1 MYPDQLPKLRY
12 TNPMLQYVEYH
23 AIDRFCA
30 NGNDALLEQAYSEL
44 SGDLPDIEFDFI
56 LLGEDDYRHKAMEL
70 LRGGA
75 FDNSVTTFALLN
87 VYRFLDSEGNIVPDR
102 GDDDEVIETPKP
114 VKSSSKITATQL
126 RKIRKDQQ
134 SIARENH
141 QRKRLGDDALVP
153 KELYSRARAAVSALL
168 DGGGNREDVWGLH
181 NELVVTEVLTEPQR
195 NTLLNEIM
203 LPYFDK
209 LNVKNRLVFDLL
221 DQPSAKNKT
230 ILYLWLQLSRKFE
243 VGTEFPLPHAEITK
257 LAACGGGDVS
267 KYRETMENMGILKR
281 VGKGRKGANSKI
293 ASKYRLLVKAEF

>member
-30 NGNDALLEQAYSEL
+30 NSNDALMEQAYPEL
-44 SGDLPDIEFDFI
+44 TDDLPEIEFDFI
-56 LLGEDDYRHKAMEL
+56 LLGEDDYRRKAIEF
-70 LRGGA
+70 LRIGV
-75 FDNSVTTFALLN
+75 FDNDVANFALSN
-87 VYRFLDSEGNIVPDR
+87 VHRFLDSEGNIIPDR
-102 GDDDEVIETPKP
+102 DAEEVIETPKP
-114 VKSSSKITATQL
+114 VQNKSKITAPQL

-141 QRKRLGDDALVP
+141 QRKRLGNDALVS
-153 KELYSRARAAVSALL
+153 KDLYSRAREAVSALL
-168 DGGGNREDVWGLH
+168 DKGGSREDVWGLH
-181 NELVVTEVLTEPQR
+181 NELAATEVLTEPQR
-195 NTLLNEIM
+195 NTLLSEIM

-243 VGTEFPLPHAEITK
+243 VGVAFPLSNSEITK
-257 LAACGGGDVS
+257 LAKCSYADVRTYI
-267 KYRETMENMGILKR
+267 KAMEALGILKR
-281 VGKGRKGANSKI
+281 VGKGSKGANTKI
-293 ASKYRLLVKAEF
+293 ASTYRLLVKAEF

>member
-30 NGNDALLEQAYSEL
+30 NGNDALMEQAYPEL
-44 SGDLPDIEFDFI
+44 SDDLPEIEFDFI
-56 LLGEDDYRHKAMEL
+56 LLGDDDYRRKAIEL
-70 LRGGA
+70 LRNGV
-75 FDNSVTTFALLN
+75 FDNDAANFALSN
-87 VYRFLDSEGNIVPDR
+87 VHRFLDSEGNIIPDR
-102 GDDDEVIETPKP
+102 DAEEVIETPKP
-114 VKSSSKITATQL
+114 VQNKSKITAPQL

-141 QRKRLGDDALVP
+141 QRKRLGNDALVS
-153 KELYSRARAAVSALL
+153 KDLYSRAREAVSALL
-168 DGGGNREDVWGLH
+168 DKGGSREDLWGLH
-181 NELVVTEVLTEPQR
+181 NELVATEVLTEPQR

-230 ILYLWLQLSRKFE
+230 ILYLWFQLSRKFE
-243 VGTEFPLPHAEITK
+243 IGVEFPLSDSEITK
-257 LAACGGGDVS
+257 LAKCSYADVRR
-267 KYRETMENMGILKR
+267 YREAMEALGILKR
-281 VGKGRKGANSKI
+281 VGKGFKRANSKI
-293 ASKYRLLVKAEF
+293 ASTYRLLVKAEF

>member
-30 NGNDALLEQAYSEL
+30 NGNDALMEQAYPEL
-44 SGDLPDIEFDFI
+44 SDDLPEIEFDFI
-56 LLGEDDYRHKAMEL
+56 LLGEDDYRRTAIEL
-70 LRGGA
+70 LRTGV
-75 FDNSVTTFALLN
+75 FDNDAANFALAN
-87 VYRFLDSEGNIVPDR
+87 VYRFLDSEGNIIPDR
-102 GDDDEVIETPKP
+102 DTEEVIETPKS
-114 VKSSSKITATQL
+114 VQNKSKITAPQL
-126 RKIRKDQQ
+126 RKIRKDQK

-141 QRKRLGDDALVP
+141 QRKRLGNDALVS
-153 KELYSRARAAVSALL
+153 KDLYSRAREAVSALL
-168 DGGGNREDVWGLH
+168 DKGGSREDVWGLH
-181 NELVVTEVLTEPQR
+181 NELVATEVLTEPQR

-243 VGTEFPLPHAEITK
+243 VGTEFPLSHTQITK
-257 LAACGGGDVS
+257 LAACGGNDVP
-267 KYRETMENMGILKR
+267 KYREAMEDMGILKR
-281 VGKGRKGANSKI
+281 VGKGSKRANSKI
-293 ASKYRLLVKAEF
+293 ASTYRLLVKAEF